1 MAFSSDTLIIC
12 ATARLVRGMALRE
25 QQQAAA
31 QNRAQWSAAHATT
44 LPMWLDGVI
53 EQASLLGLLPDD
65 ALPLTKLS
73 ALAEAHLWEQ
83 AINDCLAKHETRD
96 LFDVRAMA
104 QTAIEANDLMLNW
117 QISDAD
123 INHAF
128 MSQETRQFLRWRS
141 VFNGMC
147 VKQQAMP
154 ASQLMARQIS
164 LLDQYQ
170 MAIQTAIKLPKC
182 IELAG
187 FDRITP
193 LEQSLFDC
201 LAGYGITVER
211 TRDKYPSPAQVTC
224 HGLAD
229 LNAECRAAVAWAQ
242 QQLAVYPQ
250 AQLAIVSPALANVRR
265 LLTDLLDDAFHP
277 QTLHGSLLE
286 LPRCYDFSLGLALA
300 EYPLVQSAL
309 QLLNLASHKASLQFE
324 QVTALLLDH
333 YWGLPVER
341 DARARLDA
349 HLRKHLNASYRLDS
363 LIKQVSH
370 WQNEGLALSG
380 LLDQLHKIAAFQSK
394 PAQLPSVWLAE
405 FTALLDDLAWAQ
417 TRPLSSHEYQ
427 TQQAFYK
434 ALEEL
439 ASLDGLLGKVSA
451 PLALQKITV
460 LMRRTVFQPEA
471 RGDTHIQLLGLLET
485 PALQL
490 DALWV
495 MNMNDQHSPAPV
507 KLNPLLPAQVQRDLA
522 TPNASAA
529 VQSQFAALVQQRL
542 LHSAAKVVFSY
553 ALKEDDR
560 ELRASPLLVGLPH
573 SQASLPSMATLAER
587 LAVPERMEYL
597 DDGMAPPLAIDEKIR
612 GGVKLLA
619 TQAVCPAWAFYQYRL
634 GAGKLQ
640 TPVDG
645 LDSMTRGSL
654 LHQVLQFF
662 WQDCQTL
669 HRLQAMTAEERRLAI
684 DAAIAKG
691 LEANRLDGQHLYL
704 PAQVLQI
711 EQKRLRQLLNDSL
724 DLECQRADFSVQ
736 DCEKKFNLNLE
747 GLPLN
752 LSIDRIDRLAD
763 GRLVVI
769 DYKTGNRVDYKSWA
783 DARIAEP
790 QLPIY
795 AVLALQGQ
803 EVAAVCFAKVR
814 SDESKFAGLAV
825 EAGLLPKVLDI
836 TEKRSNKA
844 FNGYADWQALLDHW
858 HASLTAIA
866 AEIKAGEAG
875 VLVNKESDFVYCDV
889 LPLLRLPERAVQ
901 FERAQAAMTEAGA

>member
-12 ATARLVRGMALRE
+12 ATARLVRGMALRA
-25 QQQAAA
+25 QQHAAS
-31 QNRAQWSAAHATT
+31 QNRAQWSAAQATT
-44 LPMWLDGVI
+44 LALWLDDVI
-53 EQASLLGLLPDD
+53 EQANLLGLLPDE

-83 AINDCLAKHETRD
+83 AINDCLAKHEARA

-104 QTAIEANDLMLNW
+104 QTAIEAHDLMLNW

-123 INHAF
+123 INHDF

-141 VFNGMC
+141 VFVSLC
-147 VKQQAMP
+147 HSQQAMP
-154 ASQLMARQIS
+154 ASQLMAQQIA
-164 LLDQYQ
+164 LLGQHQ
-170 MAIQTAIKLPKC
+170 AASQASINLPKR

-193 LEQSLFDC
+193 LEQGLFDC
-201 LAGYGITVER
+201 LAGYGITIER
-211 TRDKYPSPAQVTC
+211 AANKYPSSAQVTC
-224 HGLAD
+224 YGLAD
-229 LNAECRAAVAWAQ
+229 LQEECRAAVAWAQ
-242 QQLAVYPQ
+242 QQLAAHPQ
-250 AQLAIVSPALANVRR
+250 AQLAIVSPVLGHVRR

-277 QTLHGSLLE
+277 QTLHGSALE

-300 EYPLVQSAL
+300 EYPLVASAL
-309 QLLNLASHKASLQFE
+309 QLLSLASHKASLQFE
-324 QVTALLLDH
+324 QVSALLLDH
-333 YWGLPVER
+333 YWGQPAER

-349 HLRKHLNASYRLDS
+349 HLRKHLNASYRLDG
-363 LIKQVSH
+363 LIKQVARCENDG
-370 WQNEGLALSG
+370 WALSG
-380 LLDQLHKIAAFQSK
+380 LL
-394 PAQLPSVWLAE
+394 AQLKQIAVFQAKPKQWPSAWLAD
-405 FTALLDDLAWAQ
+405 FTGLLSDLAWAQ

-434 ALEEL
+434 SLQEL
-439 ASLDGLLGKVSA
+439 AGLDDLMGKVSA
-451 PLALQKITV
+451 QAAWQKVSV
-460 LMRRTVFQPEA
+460 LMRSTVFQPEA

-490 DALWV
+490 DAIWV

-542 LHSAAKVVFSY
+542 LHSAVKVVFSY
-553 ALKEDDR
+553 ALQEGDR
-560 ELRASPLLVGLPH
+560 VLRASPLLAGLPH
-573 SQASLPSMATLAER
+573 SQASLPSMITLAER
-587 LAVPERMEYL
+587 LAVPLRMEYL
-597 DDGMAPPLAIDEKIR
+597 DDSLAPPLSVDEKIS

-669 HRLQAMTAEERRLAI
+669 SRLQAMTVEERRLGI

-691 LEANRLDGQHLYL
+691 IEAYRLEGQAYL
-704 PAQVLQI
+704 PPQVLQI
-711 EQKRLRQLLNDSL
+711 EQKRLHQVLNDSL

-736 DCEKKFNLNLE
+736 ECEKKFNLNLD

-752 LSIDRIDRLAD
+752 LSIDRIDCLTD

-769 DYKTGNRVDYKSWA
+769 DYKTGNRVDFKSWA
-783 DARIAEP
+783 DERIAEP

-803 EVAAVCFAKVR
+803 DVAAVCFAKVR
-814 SDESKFAGLAV
+814 SDECKFSGLAA
-825 EAGLLPKVLDI
+825 EAGLLPKVL
-836 TEKRSNKA
+836 ELSNGRNKA
-844 FNGYADWQALLDHW
+844 FKNFTDWSALLDHW
-858 HASLTAIA
+858 HASLKAIA
-866 AEIKAGEAG
+866 AEIKAGEAS
-875 VLVNKESDFVYCDV
+875 VRVNKESDFVYCDV
-889 LPLLRLPERAVQ
+889 LPLLRLPERAMQ
-901 FERAQAAMTEAGA
+901 FEREQAATMEAGA

>member
-25 QQQAAA
+25 QQQAESE
-31 QNRAQWSAAHATT
+31 NRAQWSSAKATT

-53 EQASLLGLLPDD
+53 EQANLLGLLPDEV
-65 ALPLTKLS
+65 LPLTQLS

-83 AINDCLAKHETRD
+83 AINDCLAKHEARE

-104 QTAIEANDLMLNW
+104 QTAIEAHDLMLNW
-117 QISDAD
+117 QIKDAD
-123 INHAF
+123 INHDF

-141 VFNGMC
+141 VFAGLC
-147 VKQQAMP
+147 HSQHAMP
-154 ASQLMARQIS
+154 ASQLMALQIA
-164 LLDQYQ
+164 LLGQYQ
-170 MAIQTAIKLPKC
+170 AAIQASIKLPKH

-193 LEQSLFDC
+193 LEQSLFAC
-201 LAGYGITVER
+201 LSAYGIRVER
-211 TRDKYPSPAQVTC
+211 ASYKYPKPAEVAC
-224 HGLAD
+224 HGLTD
-229 LNAECRAAVAWAQ
+229 LNAECRAVVAWAQ

-250 AQLAIVSPALANVRR
+250 AQLAIVSPALSHVRR

-300 EYPLVQSAL
+300 EYPLVASAL
-309 QLLNLASHKASLQFE
+309 QLLSLASHKASLQFE
-324 QVTALLLDH
+324 QVSALLLDH
-333 YWGLPVER
+333 YWGQPAER

-349 HLRKHLNASYRLDS
+349 HLRKHLNASYRLDG
-363 LIKQVSH
+363 LIKQVARCEKDG
-370 WQNEGLALSG
+370 WALSG
-380 LLDQLHKIAAFQSK
+380 LLAQLKQIAAFQAK
-394 PAQLPSVWLAE
+394 PKQSPSAWLAD
-405 FTALLDDLAWAQ
+405 FTGLLNDLAWAQ

-434 ALEEL
+434 SMQEL
-439 ASLDGLLGKVSA
+439 ASLDGLMGKVSA
-451 PLALQKITV
+451 QAALQKVSV
-460 LMRRTVFQPEA
+460 LMRNTVFQPEA
-471 RGDTHIQLLGLLET
+471 RGDTRIQILGLLET

-490 DALWV
+490 DAIWV

-507 KLNPLLPAQVQRDLA
+507 KLNPLLPAQVQRDA
-522 TPNASAA
+522 GTPNASAA
-529 VQSQFAALVQQRL
+529 VQSQFAGLVQQRL
-542 LHSAAKVVFSY
+542 LHSAANVVFSY

-560 ELRASPLLVGLPH
+560 ELRPSPLLAGLPH
-573 SQASLPSMATLAER
+573 STLALPSMTTLAER
-587 LAVPERMEYL
+587 LAVPLRMEYL
-597 DDGMAPPLAIDEKIR
+597 DDNMAPPLAMDEKIS

-654 LHQVLQFF
+654 LHHALQFF
-662 WQDCQTL
+662 WQECQSL
-669 HRLQAMTAEERRLAI
+669 SRLLAMTAEQRWQAI
-684 DAAIAKG
+684 DTAIGKA
-691 LEANRLDGQHLYL
+691 LEACRLEAHLYL
-704 PAQVLQI
+704 PPQVLQI
-711 EQKRLRQLLNDSL
+711 EHKRLQQLLNDSL

-736 DCEKKFNLNLE
+736 DCEKKFNLNLA

-752 LSIDRIDRLAD
+752 ISVDRIDRLAD

-769 DYKTGNRVDYKSWA
+769 DYKTGNRLDYKSWA
-783 DARIAEP
+783 DTRIAEP

-814 SDESKFAGLAV
+814 SDETKFAGLAA
-825 EAGLLPKVLDI
+825 EAGLLPKVWDI
-836 TEKRSNKA
+836 TEKRSNKV
-844 FNGYADWQALLDHW
+844 FNDFADWATLLDHW
-858 HASLTAIA
+858 QASLKAIA
-866 AEIKAGEAG
+866 AEIKAGEAS

-889 LPLLRLPERAVQ
+889 LPLLRLAERSVQ
-901 FERAQAAMTEAGA
+901 FERAQAAMTEASA

>member
-25 QQQAAA
+25 QQQAESE
-31 QNRAQWSAAHATT
+31 NKAQWSAAHATT
-44 LPMWLDGVI
+44 LSVCLDGVI

-83 AINDCLAKHETRD
+83 AINDCLAKHEARE

-104 QTAIEANDLMLNW
+104 QTAIEAHDLMLNW

-123 INHAF
+123 INHDF

-141 VFNGMC
+141 VFASLC
-147 VKQQAMP
+147 QAQKAMP
-154 ASQLMARQIS
+154 ASQLMALQIA
-164 LLDQYQ
+164 LLGQHQ
-170 MAIQTAIKLPKC
+170 AAIQASITLPKR

-193 LEQSLFDC
+193 IEQSLFDC
-201 LAGYGITVER
+201 LAAYGITIER
-211 TRDKYPSPAQVTC
+211 AADKYPSSAQVTC
-224 HGLAD
+224 YGLTD
-229 LNAECRAAVAWAQ
+229 LQEECRAAVAWAKL
-242 QQLAVYPQ
+242 QLAAHPQ
-250 AQLAIVSPALANVRR
+250 AQLAIVSPVLGHVRR

-300 EYPLVQSAL
+300 EYPLVASAL
-309 QLLNLASHKASLQFE
+309 QLLSLASHKASLQFE

-333 YWGLPVER
+333 YWGLPAER

-349 HLRKHLNASYRLDS
+349 HLRKYLNASYRLDG
-363 LIKQVSH
+363 LIKQVARCENDG
-370 WQNEGLALSG
+370 WALSG
-380 LLDQLHKIAAFQSK
+380 LL
-394 PAQLPSVWLAE
+394 AQLKQIAIFQAKPKQWPSAWLAD
-405 FTALLDDLAWAQ
+405 FTGLLSDLAWAQ
-417 TRPLSSHEYQ
+417 MRPLSSHEYQ

-434 ALEEL
+434 SLQEL
-439 ASLDGLLGKVSA
+439 AGLDGLMGKVSA
-451 PLALQKITV
+451 TDALQKVSV
-460 LMRRTVFQPEA
+460 LMRSTVFQPEA
-471 RGDTHIQLLGLLET
+471 RGDTRIQILGLLET

-490 DALWV
+490 DAIWV

-529 VQSQFAALVQQRL
+529 VQSHFAGLVQQRL
-542 LHSAAKVVFSY
+542 LHSAASVVFSY

-560 ELRASPLLVGLPH
+560 ELRPSPLLASLPH
-573 SQASLPSMATLAER
+573 STPPLASMTTLAER
-587 LAVPERMEYL
+587 LAVPACMDYL
-597 DDGMAPPLAIDEKIR
+597 DDNIAPPLSMNEKIS
-612 GGVKLLA
+612 GGVNLLA

-654 LHQVLQFF
+654 LHQGLQFF
-662 WQDCQTL
+662 WQECQSL
-669 HRLQAMTAEERRLAI
+669 SRLIAMTAEQRWHAI
-684 DAAIAKG
+684 DTAIGKAI
-691 LEANRLDGQHLYL
+691 EASRLDGHLYL
-704 PAQVLQI
+704 PPQVLQI
-711 EQKRLRQLLNDSL
+711 EQKRLRQLLNASL

-736 DCEKKFNLNLE
+736 DCEKKFNLNLD

-752 LSIDRIDRLAD
+752 ISVDRIDCLAD

-769 DYKTGNRVDYKSWA
+769 DYKTGNRVDFKSWA
-783 DARIAEP
+783 DDRIAEP

-803 EVAAVCFAKVR
+803 DVAAVCFAKVR
-814 SDESKFAGLAV
+814 SDETRFAGLAA
-825 EAGLLPKVLDI
+825 EADLLPKVL
-836 TEKRSNKA
+836 ELSNGRNKA
-844 FNGYADWQALLDHW
+844 FKGFADWAALLDHW
-858 HASLTAIA
+858 HASLKAIA
-866 AEIKAGEAG
+866 AEIKAGEAS

-889 LPLLRLPERAVQ
+889 LPLLRLPERAMQ
-901 FERAQAAMTEAGA
+901 FEHAQAAMTEASA